1 MADPEKKKR
10 CLYDVLGLNPICTA
24 DEIRSAYKRL
34 ALQLHPDKLIQSGAA
49 TPESAT
55 AAFQELVNAYEVL
68 SDPRERVW
76 YDSHRSQI
84 LFADVSSNGKGSSRS
99 HDFDLF
105 SYFSNSVY
113 SGFSD
118 RGKGFYKVYGDV
130 FGKIYAREVDFAAK
144 LGLGQDSVRPAPLM
158 GNLECPYEQVTAFYG
173 YWLGFCTVMDFS
185 WVDEW
190 DSAAGMN
197 RRARRLM
204 EDENAKVRKK
214 ARREYNE
221 MVRDLAKFVKKRD
234 KRVIE
239 MLRRRKE
246 EEEKRKAEEEKKKK
260 EKEREKAE
268 RARLYE
274 EPEWAKVDEDDGLE
288 EEERKDE
295 EEFYCVVCG
304 KKFKSDKQW
313 RNHEQSKKHK
323 ERVEEFR
330 RSAKAEDLEFGVEE
344 EEVEALGD
352 EVEKEEEEKVGVDE
366 LCEEF
371 ENGVEILKEVDEA
384 ALDGDNEEK
393 MSADEE
399 RSVLEAMLSGRR
411 NRKKEASS
419 QPSTS
424 APGKDDEMEY
434 NKTNPRKKGRR
445 RKGGVQKMRR

>member
-10 CLYDVLGLNPICTA
+10 CLYEVLGLNPNCTA

-55 AAFQELVNAYEVL
+55 AAFQELVNAYE
-68 SDPRERVW
+68 
-76 YDSHRSQI
+76 I

-99 HDFDLF
+99 HDLDLF

-113 SGFSD
+113 SGFTD

-234 KRVIE
+234 KR
-239 MLRRRKE
+239 E
-246 EEEKRKAEEEKKKK
+246 E
-260 EKEREKAE
+260 
-268 RARLYE
+268 
-274 EPEWAKVDEDDGLE
+274 E

-330 RSAKAEDLEFGVEE
+330 RSAEAEDLEFGAEE
-344 EEVEALGD
+344 EEVEDLGD
-352 EVEKEEEEKVGVDE
+352 EVEKKEEEKVGVDE

-371 ENGVEILKEVDEA
+371 ENGVVVSKEVDEA
-384 ALDGDNEEK
+384 ALDGENEEK

-419 QPSTS
+419 RPSTS

-434 NKTNPRKKGRR
+434 NKTNPRKKGQKKKGRR
-445 RKGGVQKMRR
+445 SKNEEVKVEDSDAGKDENGVGSPEDVADDVHISSCDGDSGARISGEERNGTREQADWKGKGKKGAATT